1 MRISV
6 RPKLGIILSLVTILM
21 VTSSFLVISISSRGS
36 GAHAASV
43 AGASNQV
50 SGTLAA
56 QTLKLG
62 GQQPVQAASQ
72 TIYAAPAHFG
82 KQNVNAATTAARK
95 ALVANG
101 PSVQNGSATTVLHN
115 FSGLSGLDTATIAGI
130 RVHPPDQGMC
140 VGHDASIAGNPE
152 VVFELINLVVAQYN
166 TSGVVQK
173 SALMPSGKESLNA
186 FFNEPGIPFLGGE
199 LTSDPRCIF
208 NQPTD
213 TFFFSTLAF
222 CAPIF
227 GCPGTAVESHQ
238 DLIVYNATSGKATEY
253 KFDSSFPTH
262 VGCPCLGDQPKIGV
276 DNNAIYLSVDE
287 YQDLAAGGTIENGA
301 DVFIFSKPQL
311 VAQTAVNF
319 TVFTQLTLSGFPVTS
334 LQPAISTSSTDT
346 EFLANSFPFLDALG
360 IIPNPVANTL
370 GFWKVTGD
378 SNVTTGNFNAVI
390 MAGKVITSESY
401 FFPVPALSSGLGTPR
416 SSAFLNPDD
425 SRLQQCQFVSGN
437 TWCALTTA
445 INIKNDSA
453 TRDGVAWFKL
463 STTGNIA
470 AQGYVA
476 SIGNYLIY
484 PAIIHSAS
492 GSTGIVF
499 TLTSGS
505 INPSAAFAFAGS
517 GTAFGG
523 VRIAARGAAP
533 STDGAVRWGD
543 YSAAALDLNGKD
555 LWMATEYVPSG
566 FTDPRINYG
575 TRVFAVA

>member
-1 MRISV
+1 MRFST
-6 RPKLGIILSLVTILM
+6 RSKLGIILSLVTILA
-21 VTSSFLVISISSRGS
+21 VISGFMVVAIASRGS
-36 GAHAASV
+36 GAHAA
-43 AGASNQV
+43 GASNQV
-50 SGTLAA
+50 SGKLAA

-62 GQQPVQAASQ
+62 GQAPASAASQ
-72 TIYAAPAHFG
+72 TDNTLPGHFGTSSTNAAAAAPSTSG
-82 KQNVNAATTAARK
+82 AAGLSTLT
-95 ALVANG
+95 
-101 PSVQNGSATTVLHN
+101 SAPTLLHN
-115 FSGLSGLDTATIAGI
+115 FNGLSGLDTTTIAGV
-130 RVHPPDQGMC
+130 RVHPPDQGLC

-152 VVFELINLVVAQYN
+152 VEFELINLVVAEYN

-173 SALMPSGKESLNA
+173 SALMPSGKESLNN
-186 FFNEPGIPFLGGE
+186 FFNEPGVPFRGGE

-208 NQPTD
+208 DKPTN
-213 TFFFSTLAF
+213 TFFFSALAF

-227 GCPGTAVESHQ
+227 GCPGTTVESHQ

-253 KFDSSFPTH
+253 KVDSSFPAH

-287 YQDLAAGGTIENGA
+287 FEDLAAGGTFENGA

-311 VAQTAVNF
+311 VAQGAVNF
-319 TVFTQLTLSGFPVTS
+319 TAFTQLALSGIPVTS
-334 LQPAISTSSTDT
+334 LQPAISTSSTNT
-346 EFLANSFPFLDALG
+346 EFLANSFPFLADG
-360 IIPNPVANTL
+360 ENNPIANTL

-378 SNVTTGNFNAVI
+378 SNVTTGNFSAVI
-390 MAGKVITSESY
+390 LAGKVISSETY
-401 FFPVPALSSGLGTPR
+401 AFPVLALSTGSGAPR

-425 SRLQQCQFVSGN
+425 DRLQACQFVSGN
-437 TWCALTTA
+437 TWCSLTTA

-463 STTGNIA
+463 STSGGIA

-484 PAIIHSAS
+484 PAIVHSAAT

-505 INPSAAFAFAGS
+505 INPSAAYVFASSGS
-517 GTAFGG
+517 AFGS
-523 VRIAARGAAP
+523 VHIAARGAAP
-533 STDGAVRWGD
+533 STDGASRWGD
-543 YSAAALDLNGKD
+543 YSAAALDPNGKD

-566 FTDPRINYG
+566 FTDPIINFG
-575 TRVFAVA
+575 TRIFDVA